1 MMCIC
6 TPATNAVQAE
16 VVRVSHLP
24 TVVNEVLACV
34 TQQMSA
40 GAALEAKVTTLSE
53 TTSALTQD
61 QLTCSHQGQTTHAMV
76 VDVTSR
82 LTMLQAS
89 LTQLQDD
96 QAQLVT
102 VAQETAT
109 SLNRVQ
115 SGLLDQNGA
124 LDSQFSSITAIQE
137 RLQCLSQ
144 ALATVEPRVAQ
155 MQNLISDMQSQ
166 QQRTEAHCHQINA
179 VQHTY
184 EANLREHQS
193 SVVRGVLFCFI
204 ITVQHVRWKDSVTV
218 CVCVCFQLEFDG
230 CMLICLYV

>member
-1 MMCIC
+1 MCVC
-6 TPATNAVQAE
+6 QPATHAVQAE
-16 VVRVSHLP
+16 VGRVSHLP
-24 TVVNEVLACV
+24 TVVSEVLACV

-40 GAALEAKVTTLSE
+40 GAALEAKVTALGE

-61 QLTCSHQGQTTHAMV
+61 QLTSSHQGQTTHAMV
-76 VDVTSR
+76 MDVTGQ
-82 LTMLQAS
+82 LTLLQAS

-124 LDSQFSSITAIQE
+124 LDAQFSSITAVQE
-137 RLQCLSQ
+137 QLQSLSQ
-144 ALATVEPRVAQ
+144 ALAAVEPRVVH
-155 MQNLISDMQSQ
+155 MQSLISDMQSQ

-179 VQHTY
+179 VQHTH
-184 EANLREHQS
+184 EATLREHQS
-193 SVVRGVLFCFI
+193 SVVRA
-204 ITVQHVRWKDSVTV
+204 HVCCR
-218 CVCVCFQLEFDG
+218 
-230 CMLICLYV
+230 